1 MSTIYLVITFNTIDS
16 PNFTLPKNPACEEF
30 EKWRAIHASVGDVG
44 GVGGVGDVL
53 RGYRT
58 SVGNPSGLCLCVY
71 VCFIAIWRNIALYT
85 YIV

>member
-1 MSTIYLVITFNTIDS
+1 MIRNFVAKQMFFSAEELMSTIYLVITFNTIDS

-53 RGYRT
+53 
-58 SVGNPSGLCLCVY
+58 
-71 VCFIAIWRNIALYT
+71 A
-85 YIV
+85 

>member
-53 RGYRT
+53 AWVTR
-58 SVGNPSGLCLCVY
+58 VVY
-71 VCFIAIWRNIALYT
+71 VYVFMCALLRFGV
-85 YIV
+85 I

>member
-16 PNFTLPKNPACEEF
+16 PNFTLPKNPASEEF

-53 RGYRT
+53 
-58 SVGNPSGLCLCVY
+58 
-71 VCFIAIWRNIALYT
+71 A
-85 YIV
+85 